1 MSFFYNAVS
10 FISSF
15 FTKQAESDFDD
26 LYLNQDDPIGNLAP
40 LVPSKV
46 EPATSEANITINAI
60 NAEAPPAEPAGPPAE
75 PPGVF
80 LVVVPPEEPSG
91 VVLVEIPPA
100 ELPAAAAE
108 LPAVTL
114 DLLKLKQNSTTPP
127 KESNPDDE
135 AEVIN
140 YADAT
145 KPYVLPP
152 WVTKSKSS
160 ITTTKRKYYE
170 DISEIEFCVEIVDD
184 YDSEASYD
192 YTLETNINNDD
203 GIKIKLGFINLSNF
217 KVKIVPNKFVNYVG
231 TNLLIPVNIT
241 EKTIN
246 IISGTNGVDTN
257 DVLVQRVDNENKDLD
272 DDPVPVNVNIVEKM
286 VQAVQ
291 QLNKCI
297 NNQNT
302 LEQINEDNFETLFF
316 GQTPHDI
323 SQIIPTTTRT
333 STSTDD
339 DAYQSYFTANM
350 KSKSN
355 NNISQ
360 KLTLVMTY
368 KKLYFN
374 IDTLTLAD
382 YNNEYDE
389 YTISFSYAI
398 TAEKTQKK
406 TLMTQTMVDFIA
418 LKLTN
423 GAYNNRVKDLFDLPI
438 VLPDIKYVLLEPE
451 NATPNDRTTLQI
463 YTPNELN
470 SLVWNEFTAKL
481 AQLNAKPRTLL
492 THDSLNTYLNILIAM
507 LDKPH
512 DIIGG
517 RVSEEAQKN
526 VLKIIS
532 DNIEEYIKY
541 LRVIITNSITK
552 INGNNFNTD
561 NHKKDKID
569 KFIDFIKFVKSMI
582 PKFRQSN
589 PSKYIN
595 TDVIYENAIML
606 SVQQILKE
614 DPGVTSGMFDA
625 VLNAKFPPPPAVMG
639 NDNVVINPD
648 VMYLTTE
655 ITSRVNQ
662 PGTTYR
668 KYFSAPEVIDHGHIY
683 NIDDNTNIQF
693 PENYKQIQLRDPWP
707 ITHPTN
713 NYFTI
718 HSYSETTNELQLD
731 TVTGTNTNTLY
742 YNVYV
747 WFTENDVTTP
757 KGIIKY
763 KTPFIYAPD
772 CARVYAGY
780 KNLYFED
787 IKPAFNAIA
796 ENFTN
801 LSVNMRNLIPYL
813 IIDQFY
819 NAKSLQDDQNQLQVN
834 QRTTIPPIPPIPPDN
849 MPTQFLGLCCD
860 LTSAANGFNYYMS
873 QQDAVRNINSIVGYY
888 HSNKKIWVTNR
899 NEIKFQITNTPAKT
913 ASKNILDI
921 LKAMI
926 NTLPPLG
933 GTVVGGDVP
942 PGFKRSRAELESR
955 DWQPEISRENVQPE
969 FKRKKLTLPNNKR
982 KQENVED
989 TRQVEGRGVIE
1000 NLNPKDEAKKEANA
1014 ITLSYYCDETKWADD
1029 DTKTEEYGQY
1039 VYYNTMADWL
1049 YLDNNF
1055 EKYKT
1060 FLFKQVK
1067 YVMTRTKYDVIG
1079 TEYLS
1084 SNCFFDILSIDF
1096 IEKMIKMLSRSEPL
1110 IDIMIKRQ
1118 RNNIKKISNTI
1129 LDTIIGQCAI
1139 YILTK
1144 IELKPD
1150 NIYTPNEQIEMSNN
1164 LDEQF
1169 FDVKNVLTQLIN
1181 EKLNQILTNKKSDNK
1196 IQQSKLMGGNQ
1207 PKGQSKFENTDESES
1222 EDEAD
1227 EDLGGGFSKKRI
1239 FRKNTNKKRTIRKK
1253 TNKKRTIRKKIRHTI
1268 FKTKKNHK

>member
-10 FISSF
+10 FISGLF
-15 FTKQAESDFDD
+15 FTKQAEQDFDD
-26 LYLNQDDPIGNLAP
+26 LYLNEDDPIGNLAP

-46 EPATSEANITINAI
+46 EP
-60 NAEAPPAEPAGPPAE
+60 PAEPPAE

-80 LVVVPPEEPSG
+80 LVVVPPAEPSG

-100 ELPAAAAE
+100 ELPAE
-108 LPAVTL
+108 PPAVTL
-114 DLLKLKQNSTTPP
+114 DLLKLKQNSTTPI
-127 KESNPDDE
+127 KESNPAND
-135 AEVIN
+135 AEIIN

-145 KPYVLPP
+145 KPYVLPS

-160 ITTTKRKYYE
+160 ITSTKRKYYE

-192 YTLETNINNDD
+192 YTLETNILDD
-203 GIKIKLGFINLSNF
+203 FGGNIKLGFINLLNF
-217 KVKIVPNKFVNYVG
+217 KVKIEPNNFVNYVNYVG
-231 TNLLIPVNIT
+231 TKLLIPVNIT

-246 IISGTNGVDTN
+246 IINRTNGVDTN
-257 DVLVQRVDNENKDLD
+257 DVLVQRLDNENSDLD
-272 DDPVPVNVNIVEKM
+272 DDSLSVNIVEKM

-297 NNQNT
+297 NNQDT
-302 LEQINEDNFETLFF
+302 FQIITDTDGSFETLFF
-316 GQTPHDI
+316 GQTQDDI
-323 SQIIPTTTRT
+323 NNITPRS
-333 STSTDD
+333 SFDNN
-339 DAYQSYFTANM
+339 SYLTYFNANM
-350 KSKSN
+350 KSKSKDI
-355 NNISQ
+355 ISQ

-368 KKLYFN
+368 KKLYKADN
-374 IDTLTLAD
+374 IDDLTL
-382 YNNEYDE
+382 ETYDKYDD

-418 LKLTN
+418 LKLTT
-423 GAYNNRVKDLFDLPI
+423 GAYNNCVKQLFVLPP
-438 VLPDIKYVLLEPE
+438 VLPDTKYVLLEPE
-451 NATPNDRTTLQI
+451 GATNSDRTTLQI
-463 YTPNELN
+463 YTPNELDTITDWSN
-470 SLVWNEFTAKL
+470 FRTKL
-481 AQLNAKPRTLL
+481 ADLQNKPRTLL
-492 THDSLNTYLNILIAM
+492 AHDSLNTYLNILIAM

-532 DNIEEYIKY
+532 ENIEKYINY
-541 LRVIITNSITK
+541 VSVIKPNFITK
-552 INGNNFNTD
+552 INGIDFNNAT
-561 NHKKDKID
+561 KTDKIA
-569 KFIDFIKFVKSMI
+569 KFTDFIKFVKSMI
-582 PKFRQSN
+582 PKFKQST

-595 TDVIYENAIML
+595 SDVIYENAIML

-614 DPGVTSGMFDA
+614 APGVTSGTFVTD
-625 VLNAKFPPPPAVMG
+625 LNYKFPLPPAVMG

-662 PGTTYR
+662 NQPNATIR

-683 NIDDNTNIQF
+683 NINNNTNIQF
-693 PENYKQIQLRDPWP
+693 PENYKQIQLRDPWKTT
-707 ITHPTN
+707 ID
-713 NYFTI
+713 YFTI
-718 HSYSETTNELQLD
+718 HSYSETTNEPPD
-731 TVTGTNTNTLY
+731 STSTSINTLY

-747 WFTENDVTTP
+747 WFTENADPIP

-780 KNLYFED
+780 KNIISDKSDETGYEV
-787 IKPAFNAIA
+787 IKDAFNTIA
-796 ENFTN
+796 ANFTT
-801 LSVNMRNLIPYL
+801 LSDDMRELIPYL
-813 IIDQFY
+813 MIDQFY

-834 QRTTIPPIPPIPPDN
+834 QRTTIPPTPVPVPVPVPVPEI
-849 MPTQFLGLCCD
+849 PTQFLGLCCD

-873 QQDAVRNINSIVGYY
+873 RPAAERNPESIVGYY
-888 HSNKKIWVTNR
+888 HSNKKIWVTNG
-899 NEIKFQITNTPAKT
+899 NEIKVQINAPAKT

-921 LKAMI
+921 LQTMI
-926 NTLPPLG
+926 DNFPPLG
-933 GTVVGGDVP
+933 GPVVVGGDVN
-942 PGFKRSRAELESR
+942 GGDKKRSRDETESR
-955 DWQPEISRENVQPE
+955 DWTENKDWLESRADVQSE
-969 FKRKKLTLPNNKR
+969 SKRIRLMTPDNKR
-982 KQENVED
+982 KRENAEKINPPGIKLDFEMEED
-989 TRQVEGRGVIE
+989 TTDQVEGRGVIE
-1000 NLNPKDEAKKEANA
+1000 NLNQKEKAKEEANA
-1014 ITLSYYCDETKWADD
+1014 ITLSYYCHEANWLND

-1049 YLDNNF
+1049 YLDDNF
-1055 EKYKT
+1055 ETYKNL
-1060 FLFKQVK
+1060 LFKQVR
-1067 YVMTRTKYDVIG
+1067 YVMTGTKYAVPG

-1084 SNCFFDILSIDF
+1084 SNYFFDILSIDF
-1096 IEKMIKMLSRSEPL
+1096 IEKMIKMLENSKPL
-1110 IDIMIKRQ
+1110 ITEMIENNEPDILE
-1118 RNNIKKISNTI
+1118 KII
-1129 LDTIIGQCAI
+1129 AQCAI

-1150 NIYTPNEQIEMSNN
+1150 NIYPPDEQI
-1164 LDEQF
+1164 
-1169 FDVKNVLTQLIN
+1169 
-1181 EKLNQILTNKKSDNK
+1181 KKSN
-1196 IQQSKLMGGNQ
+1196 QSDTNFNEIKNEIT
-1207 PKGQSKFENTDESES
+1207 KFITMEE
-1222 EDEAD
+1222 
-1227 EDLGGGFSKKRI
+1227 LGGGFSKKKI